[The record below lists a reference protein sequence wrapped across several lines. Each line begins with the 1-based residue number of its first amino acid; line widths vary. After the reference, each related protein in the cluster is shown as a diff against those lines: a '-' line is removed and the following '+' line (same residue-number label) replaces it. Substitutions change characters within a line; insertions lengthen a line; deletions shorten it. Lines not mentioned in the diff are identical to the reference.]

1 MLGNRPLDCVAE
13 GQALSGDHLA
23 ASLRR
28 FIASHPDL
36 KDVSHLTP
44 HGWRAM
50 AVCDRR
56 LAGLEHQEISAQL
69 CMSLQMVMRYSK
81 HIDGEARASSKRE
94 AGTKY
99 GRVCK
104 TWPLAIVKP
113 KGYVYGMTAEIL
125 GNSSTV
131 EHRTLTPRI

>member
-13 GQALSGDHLA
+13 GRALSGDHLA

-50 AVCDRR
+50 R
-56 LAGLEHQEISAQL
+56 LASDGGL
-69 CMSLQMVMRYSK
+69 
-81 HIDGEARASSKRE
+81 
-94 AGTKY
+94 
-99 GRVCK
+99 
-104 TWPLAIVKP
+104 
-113 KGYVYGMTAEIL
+113 
-125 GNSSTV
+125 
-131 EHRTLTPRI
+131 